1 MKKNSIFNGL
11 QKWVNKY
18 SEGYNGAQ
26 TVGAVNPKLYQ
37 LKIMVR
43 NTSCNPNF
51 ETAFTQIKFYGQ
63 QSKIYIFVFSI
74 SPIIDLFLPSFIPH
88 CFELEQ
94 HAHVSE
100 VDIPLQLHLEFPEI
114 QELGYEYTIM

>member
-1 MKKNSIFNGL
+1 MVFKNGL
-11 QKWVNKY
+11 INILRLKMECKL
-18 SEGYNGAQ
+18 SE
-26 TVGAVNPKLYQ
+26 LS
-37 LKIMVR
+37 IMVR

-100 VDIPLQLHLEFPEI
+100 GDIPLQLHLEFPEI

>member
-1 MKKNSIFNGL
+1 MKKKSIFNGL
-11 QKWVNKY
+11 QKWVDKY

-26 TVGAVNPKLYQ
+26 TVRTVNPKLYQ
-37 LKIMVR
+37 LKIMFR

-51 ETAFTQIKFYGQ
+51 ETAFTHGQ

-88 CFELEQ
+88 CFVLEQ